1 MLDSDGLLRKK
12 RKSGNK
18 FINSVVQI
26 VLPNVMIKEVLDYY
40 HSSLDGGHIGHN
52 KLETNVS
59 KLFWFPQ
66 LRCKVRAHVRLCTI
80 CQRIKPSF
88 KTPYGVSHVIESPTQ
103 PFESVNIDTMGPIA
117 TSTKGNVHIIVCV
130 DRLTRFLIA
139 APIPDIK
146 ATTVAKFLYNEVIL
160 KYNCPKR
167 LTSDRGKCFM
177 SKLFQDFLKNMSITH
192 CPAAFYYASSDGLSE
207 INNRKLIHI
216 IRGYVNH
223 KSDNWDQYISAAV
236 KIINRNVNSTTGYSP
251 FFLLYGYKPF
261 NVFERKLGIQNLESV
276 PDSQE
281 TDEYSLNTLQ
291 KAREEAIENVMEA
304 EQKWAKLR
312 NQNLR
317 SPPFEVGDI
326 VYVTDRSIE
335 GGTHKK
341 FKPPKTGLFCIVKEV
356 IKGTY
361 RLVKIRKGN
370 EKMIT
375 VNSRMVFPYFGKPP
389 QFHRELLH
397 KITRGVFENR
407 VPTDQENQIY
417 DIEDAIKWEQ
427 MVIEIERQRKEEE
440 ELRKTHKTS
449 KTVTTTVT
457 QVPSDSTQATDNQNF
472 NFTQISRIRPTNRP
486 ITPIPFS
493 PVMPTDVYTSG
504 PMRWSL

>member
-1 MLDSDGLLRKK
+1 MESKSNRLDIDVNAIELIDILDDNNKHIAFDINILDTQQRPAFSTQDVMTTMGIQPNSQFNADVIKENQLLDSFCLSIIKRINSNNTKDMKIRQQFMLDSDGLLRKK

-192 CPAAFYYASSDGLSE
+192 CPTASYYASSDGLSE

-317 SPPFEVGDI
+317 TPPFEVGDI

-335 GGTHKK
+335 VGTHKK
-341 FKPPKTGLFCIVKEV
+341 FKPT
-356 IKGTY
+356 
-361 RLVKIRKGN
+361 
-370 EKMIT
+370 
-375 VNSRMVFPYFGKPP
+375 
-389 QFHRELLH
+389 
-397 KITRGVFENR
+397 ENR
-407 VPTDQENQIY
+407 IILYCKRSNQ
-417 DIEDAIKWEQ
+417 
-427 MVIEIERQRKEEE
+427 RN
-440 ELRKTHKTS
+440 LS
-449 KTVTTTVT
+449 
-457 QVPSDSTQATDNQNF
+457 F
-472 NFTQISRIRPTNRP
+472 
-486 ITPIPFS
+486 
-493 PVMPTDVYTSG
+493 G
-504 PMRWSL
+504 